1 IVAGRLIDEPDD
13 MMQRTRALVEK
24 YLKMPHTLVLAVVPA
39 FERVR
44 NSQAFQLV
52 QQYNL
57 MDSAIGVLTMVD
69 RSLDT
74 SNPDGPLA
82 EVMSR
87 LDGTSRDIVYLK
99 QGYVAVKNRDTRV
112 SPEWSL
118 DAFKSEENAWLKE
131 NLPGY
136 IERNLASSSVLASK
150 LELMLADHV
159 RASWVPQTLAKIQS
173 ERVTVEKKLAALGP
187 GSQEIVDSI
196 RSGSKPTSGRK
207 RIFELIKPIFPRL
220 LEGVDDEMLQLT
232 ALIHADFL
240 QSREE
245 HELMLTPFES
255 KSNASFGKVS
265 GSLLTASLLILD
277 SQRMYLSEHLG
288 QILKNVAL
296 HIVSLIQKIIAKSN
310 EAGKTPQRLE
320 RFTNLHC
327 FFASVLWER
336 LNELLI
342 DEEDLLMR
350 LEKSFLEYDPE
361 NADVL
366 QLSKWTKKPSLEMTT
381 ALKALASSVEL
392 YLDSKGFQNTSLD
405 ELYLRPIESL
415 KASQIATSASGW
427 KEGSLNSFPSA
438 QSPSPATPP
447 LSGFSFGSPPP
458 TSAFFAQPAKTQQN
472 SGFYFGAPQP
482 SAPSIAVPSPAAKP
496 DEPTAEKDEGEF
508 QAVGEFEARLFFAF
522 TTHLVTPLLQ
532 SVCDLAGI
540 ERKLKAYVSLH
551 PQVAASKMH
560 LFHENTSEERKK
572 LATLAKRLDTASM
585 GLQSMQNYS

>member
-1 IVAGRLIDEPDD
+1 

-82 EVMSR
+82 EVMGR

-99 QGYVAVKNRDTRV
+99 QGYVAVKNRDTRM

-136 IERNLASSSVLASK
+136 IERNLASSSVLALK
-150 LELMLADHV
+150 LEQMLADHV

-173 ERVTVEKKLAALGP
+173 ERVTVEEKLAALGP
-187 GSQEIVDSI
+187 GSQEIVNSILSDS
-196 RSGSKPTSGRK
+196 RPTSGRK

-220 LEGVDDEMLQLT
+220 LEGIDDEMLQLT

-245 HELMLTPFES
+245 HELMLIPFES
-255 KSNASFGKVS
+255 KSNAPFGKVS

-288 QILKNVAL
+288 RILKNVAL

-320 RFTNLHC
+320 RFANLHC

-342 DEEDLLMR
+342 DEEDLLVR

-366 QLSKWTKKPSLEMTT
+366 QLSRWTKKPSSEMTT

-405 ELYLRPIESL
+405 ELYLRPMESL
-415 KASQIATSASGW
+415 EASQITA
-427 KEGSLNSFPSA
+427 
-438 QSPSPATPP
+438 
-447 LSGFSFGSPPP
+447 
-458 TSAFFAQPAKTQQN
+458 
-472 SGFYFGAPQP
+472 
-482 SAPSIAVPSPAAKP
+482 IKP
-496 DEPTAEKDEGEF
+496 NETTAEKDEGEF
-508 QAVGEFEARLFFAF
+508 QDVGEFEARLSFAF

-551 PQVAASKMH
+551 PQVAASRMH

-572 LATLAKRLDTASM
+572 LATLAKRLDTASV